1 MLANVDL
8 SFLADVNASLNSTAF
23 VLIVAGLVAIKRG
36 HETVHKR
43 RMLSAACV
51 SALFLISY
59 VTYHLTCEEV
69 SFKGEGA
76 VRYVYFFILITH
88 VVLAVVVVPLVVITV
103 VLGLRD
109 KRKQH
114 RRMARIT
121 APIWVYVSVTGVVVY
136 VMLYH
141 MFRG

>member
-1 MLANVDL
+1 MSPEGFDINWLA
-8 SFLADVNASLNSTAF
+8 
-23 VLIVAGLVAIKRG
+23 VLIVAVVGLGAIG
-36 HETVHKR
+36 
-43 RMLSAACV
+43 MM
-51 SALFLISY
+51 FLTSY
-59 VTYHLTCEEV
+59 LIYHYYAGSTPFPGTGLI
-69 SFKGEGA
+69 
-76 VRYVYFFILITH
+76 RPLYFFILITH

-141 MFRG
+141 MFRS